1 MYNGNQ
7 DNDFDKLCLAEFLL
21 IVFLCFYVQVFNKSV
36 LQIPQKLFKIFQNN
50 YHKIYY
56 QHSKKYWRVKLLV
69 FENASLLK
77 MNILMYL
84 LRKWLQFHENIF
96 YWAVSV
102 APSLANF
109 KIYKAPLV
117 SGALQKWS
125 FYKNLFCMMP
135 IFLLHPAIL
144 LKDQH
149 EFFSTISTSLAGNF
163 FAKIFSVGDS

>member
-1 MYNGNQ
+1 MYNGNRG
-7 DNDFDKLCLAEFLL
+7 NDFDKLCLAEFLL

-50 YHKIYY
+50 YH
-56 QHSKKYWRVKLLV
+56 KKYWRVKLLV

-109 KIYKAPLV
+109 KIYKAPL

-125 FYKNLFCMMP
+125 FYKNLFCMMA

-149 EFFSTISTSLAGNF
+149 EFFSTISTNLAGNF
-163 FAKIFSVGDS
+163 FAKIFSVVDS

>member
-7 DNDFDKLCLAEFLL
+7 GNDFDKLCLAEFLL

-56 QHSKKYWRVKLLV
+56 QHSKKYWRAKLLV

-84 LRKWLQFHENIF
+84 LRK
-96 YWAVSV
+96 
-102 APSLANF
+102 
-109 KIYKAPLV
+109 
-117 SGALQKWS
+117 
-125 FYKNLFCMMP
+125 
-135 IFLLHPAIL
+135 
-144 LKDQH
+144 
-149 EFFSTISTSLAGNF
+149 
-163 FAKIFSVGDS
+163 